1 MIECRDTAIFLA
13 RPTWQY
19 SGLRIPMLWTT
30 KPTFLQIHVTGQM
43 DVHSHLVLSKQSSQK
58 KCKFTVKMSTVTST
72 TRDAKVIHNNQIASG
87 HN

>member
-19 SGLRIPMLWTT
+19 SRFRIPMLWTT

-58 KCKFTVKMSTVTST
+58 NLQICSKNVNSD
-72 TRDAKVIHNNQIASG
+72 RHNT
-87 HN
+87 